1 MSDPARALMQPLRA
15 RVLEGLAEPGSA
27 AGVARKLGVV
37 RQKVSYH
44 LQKLE
49 EEGLVE
55 LVEERRKGNCVERIV
70 RATARAYLVSAQ
82 ALGRLAVDP
91 AAVQDKLSATYL
103 VAVAA
108 QAVHDISSLRVHADA
123 AGKKLATLTLQSEIR
138 FANAAS
144 RKAFTDELAE
154 TVARLV
160 AKHHDDKAPHGR
172 RFRMFVG
179 AYPAPPEES

>member
-15 RVLEGLAEPGSA
+15 RILEGLSEPSSA
-27 AGVARKLGVV
+27 AAVARKLGVV

-55 LVEERRKGNCVERIV
+55 LVEERRRGNCVERIV
-70 RATARAYLVSAQ
+70 RATSRSYLVGAQ

-91 AAVQDKLSATYL
+91 AAVQDKFSSTYL

-108 QAVHDISSLRVHADA
+108 QAVHDIASLRTHADA
-123 AGKKLATLTLQSEIR
+123 AGKKIATLTLQSEVR

-144 RKAFTDELAE
+144 RKAFTDELAD

-160 AKHHDDKAPHGR
+160 AKYHDDHAPQGR
-172 RFRMFVG
+172 RFRLFLG

>member
-15 RVLEGLAEPGSA
+15 RILEGLAEPGSA

-37 RQKVSYH
+37 RQKVNYH

-70 RATARAYLVSAQ
+70 RATSRAYLVGAQ

-91 AAVQDKLSATYL
+91 AAAQDKFSSAYL

-108 QAVHDISSLRVHADA
+108 NAVHDIASLRTHADA
-123 AGKKLATLTLQSEIR
+123 AGKKIATLTLQSEIR

-144 RKAFTDELAE
+144 RKAFADELAD

-160 AKHHDDKAPHGR
+160 AKYHDEQAPHGR
-172 RFRMFVG
+172 RFRVFLG

>member
-1 MSDPARALMQPLRA
+1 MQPLRA
-15 RVLEGLAEPGSA
+15 RILEGLAEPSSA
-27 AGVARKLGVV
+27 AAVARKLGVV
-37 RQKVSYH
+37 RQKVNYH

-70 RATARAYLVSAQ
+70 RATARAYVVGAQ
-82 ALGRLAVDP
+82 ALGRLAIDP
-91 AAVQDKLSATYL
+91 AALQDKFSATYL

-108 QAVHDISSLRVHADA
+108 QAVHDISSLRIHADA
-123 AGKKLATLTLQSEIR
+123 AGKKIATLTLQSEVR

-144 RKAFTDELAE
+144 RKAFAEELAD

-160 AKHHDDKAPHGR
+160 AKYHDEEAPQGR

-179 AYPAPPEES
+179 AYPAPPQES